1 MHTAFMIAAAAAALV
16 NWSTRVR
23 PHQTLENISKPL
35 TTLLIIG
42 IAVTSSAPTSHV
54 VVATIALVLCLVG
67 DVALLAS
74 IDKFVLGLASF
85 LLGHLAFIVLFV
97 LYGLTSTTLGGL
109 ALILASLLVITI
121 GRVIVAG
128 ATHSDPALRTPV
140 LAYLGI
146 ISLMGAVGWAT
157 GRWWVV
163 LGSTLFVVSDSVLGW
178 GRFVRE
184 RRWMSIT
191 VMVTYH
197 AAIASLALSLS

>member
-54 VVATIALVLCLVG
+54 VVATIALMLCLVG

-128 ATHSDPALRTPV
+128 ATHNDPALRTPV

-163 LGSTLFVVSDSVLGW
+163 LGSTLFVMSDSVLGW

>member
-1 MHTAFMIAAAAAALV
+1 MHAGFMVAALVAALV

-23 PHQTLENISKPL
+23 PNQLLENISKPL
-35 TTLLIIG
+35 TTLMVIG
-42 IAVTSSAPTSHV
+42 IAVTSSAPTSQV
-54 VVATIALVLCLVG
+54 VVAAIALVLCLIG
-67 DVALLAS
+67 DVALLSS

-85 LLGHLAFIVLFV
+85 LLGHVAFVVLFV

-121 GRVIVAG
+121 GRVILAG
-128 ATHSDPALRTPV
+128 ATHHDAALRTPV

-146 ISLMGAVGWAT
+146 ISAMGAVGWAT

-163 LGSTLFVVSDSVLGW
+163 LGSTLFVASDSVLGW

-197 AAIASLALSLS
+197 AAIASLALSLG

>member
-1 MHTAFMIAAAAAALV
+1 MHAGFMVAALVAALV

-23 PHQTLENISKPL
+23 PNQLLENISKPL
-35 TTLLIIG
+35 TTLMVIG
-42 IAVTSSAPTSHV
+42 IAVTSSAPTSQV
-54 VVATIALVLCLVG
+54 VVAAIALVLCLIG
-67 DVALLAS
+67 DVALLSS

-85 LLGHLAFIVLFV
+85 LLGHVAFVVLFV

-128 ATHSDPALRTPV
+128 ATHHDAALRTPV

-146 ISLMGAVGWAT
+146 ISAMGAVGWAT

-163 LGSTLFVVSDSVLGW
+163 LGSTLFVASDSVLGW

-197 AAIASLALSLS
+197 AAIASLALSLG

>member
-1 MHTAFMIAAAAAALV
+1 V
-16 NWSTRVR
+16 
-23 PHQTLENISKPL
+23 
-35 TTLLIIG
+35 
-42 IAVTSSAPTSHV
+42 
-54 VVATIALVLCLVG
+54 
-67 DVALLAS
+67 
-74 IDKFVLGLASF
+74 
-85 LLGHLAFIVLFV
+85 AFIVLFV

-128 ATHSDPALRTPV
+128 ATHHDAALRTPV

-146 ISLMGAVGWAT
+146 ISAMGAVGWAT

-163 LGSTLFVVSDSVLGW
+163 LGSTLFVASDSVLGW

-197 AAIASLALSLS
+197 AAIASLALSLG

>member
-1 MHTAFMIAAAAAALV
+1 MHAGFMVAALVAALV

-23 PHQTLENISKPL
+23 PNQLLENISKPL
-35 TTLLIIG
+35 TTLMVIG
-42 IAVTSSAPTSHV
+42 IAVTSSAPTSQV
-54 VVATIALVLCLVG
+54 VVAAIALALCLIG
-67 DVALLAS
+67 DVALLSS

-85 LLGHLAFIVLFV
+85 LLGHMAFIVLFV

-128 ATHSDPALRTPV
+128 ATHHDAALRTPV

-146 ISLMGAVGWAT
+146 ISAMGAVGWAT

-163 LGSTLFVVSDSVLGW
+163 LGSTLFVASDSVLGW

-197 AAIASLALSLS
+197 AAIASLALSLG

>member
-54 VVATIALVLCLVG
+54 VVATIALVLCLIG